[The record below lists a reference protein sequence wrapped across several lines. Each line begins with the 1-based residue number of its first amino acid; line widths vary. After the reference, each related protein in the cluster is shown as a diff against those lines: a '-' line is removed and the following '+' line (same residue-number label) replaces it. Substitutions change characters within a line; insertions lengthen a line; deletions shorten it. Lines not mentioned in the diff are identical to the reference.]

1 MESHNPMGC
10 GCDVGDTDHG
20 SKPFVTNI
28 SREAQKNQ
36 NFRTAFWTGCH
47 LQMTL
52 MCIPA
57 CGEIGVEVHPDTDQ
71 LIRRAGAFPH
81 GRLQGKAGLSA
92 PALCGGCRLCA
103 KRYMAQYFQRRE
115 LSAEAL
121 INLCA
126 APTPKGNHTSHK
138 GGCRRREILMARH
151 EHAGRM
157 RRCFGGSQAVPLIK

>member
-10 GCDVGDTDHG
+10 GCDAGDTDHG

-71 LIRRAGAFPH
+71 LIRVEAG
-81 GRLQGKAGLSA
+81 Q
-92 PALCGGCRLCA
+92 ALFRTGDCREKLDFQRRLCA

-151 EHAGRM
+151 EHAGQM